1 MILKLYAPAGND
13 ISLEIKRIMPVIYQ
27 KIRIAVLIS
36 LLVYSSVLCGSYVG
50 ICVLPGNP
58 AENHGMTEFPN
69 KLQKRLQFEHL
80 MGGVTPVIINNSQ
93 CDSCIA
99 VVCGDVRMVDS
110 TRLFHL
116 RLSDNS
122 GTNIDEKDFP
132 LSLYSIDDIVDLGIL
147 KINNFLERKFFVK
160 VRISS
165 MPLDCDLYLNGVKV
179 GVTPAELSLENGR
192 YRVSLEHE
200 YCGVYRDSLI
210 LSPGKDIDLNAI
222 LKFKGYPAK
231 PFLTGSIVLSLVTG
245 CVWLTEY
252 SLHKK
257 YSALP
262 PGSSLF
268 NNYFKRYQTANY
280 IRIGLLNTG
289 VLSWSFTGFFSIKNH
304 SLKRKL
310 FSSN

>member
-1 MILKLYAPAGND
+1 M
-13 ISLEIKRIMPVIYQ
+13 SLIYQ
-27 KIRIAVLIS
+27 KIRKV
-36 LLVYSSVLCGSYVG
+36 LLVALIVHSNVLCGSYVG
-50 ICVLPGNP
+50 ICVLNSDPAGNH
-58 AENHGMTEFPN
+58 EVTEFPK

-80 MGGVTPVIINNSQ
+80 VGGVTPIIINNSR

-99 VVCGDVRMVDS
+99 VVCCDVRVVDS
-110 TRLFHL
+110 TRFLHL
-116 RLSDNS
+116 KLSDNS

-132 LSLYSIDDIVDLGIL
+132 LSLYSVDDIVDLGIL
-147 KINNFLERKFFVK
+147 KINNFLERKLFVK

-200 YCGVYRDSLI
+200 YCGVYRDSLM
-210 LSPGKDIDLNAI
+210 LSPGKDFDLNAT

-231 PFLTGSIVLSLVTG
+231 PFLTGSIVLSFVTG
-245 CVWLTEY
+245 GVWLTEY
-252 SLHKK
+252 SLYKK
-257 YSALP
+257 YFALP
-262 PGSSLF
+262 QGTSRRTF

-310 FSSN
+310 FTSN